1 MTFIDFNSLAADKPV
16 AWKSSI
22 VGRVG
27 PANIKVLRMDDSAYA
42 EETHDYNEALLVV
55 NGKLLLQ
62 VDGDAITVESGQMY
76 LALAGTPHS
85 VLPGSHGTLVIFDL
99 QEVI

>member
-1 MTFIDFNSLAADKPV
+1 MTFIDFNSLSADTPE

-27 PANIKVLRMDDSAYA
+27 SANIKVLRMDAQPYA

-55 NGKLLLQ
+55 DGKLLLQ
-62 VDGDAITVESGQMY
+62 VEGRTITVESGQMY

-85 VLPGSHGTLVIFDL
+85 VLPGSHGSLVIID
-99 QEVI
+99 V